1 MSEAFTKLSPEL
13 QARIASIVAGNAPA
27 QPSAPTQPA
36 PVAAPQPQPQ
46 QVAAPQ
52 QPQQA
57 IVPKPPSLM
66 DHLIA
71 LRQETA
77 ALRQEVEGL
86 RQTVSANSDV
96 VEAVGQAVGQ
106 IYQMFQLSSQPAAQ
120 GSTFSQGFQQQE
132 APQSDFSQSDF

>member
-1 MSEAFTKLSPEL
+1 MSESLAKLSPEL
-13 QARIASIVAGNAPA
+13 QARIANIVAGNAVP
-27 QPSAPTQPA
+27 QPSAPTQPS

-46 QVAAPQ
+46 QVATPQ
-52 QPQQA
+52 QQQA
-57 IVPKPPSLM
+57 LVPKPPSLM
-66 DHLIA
+66 DHLIS

-132 APQSDFSQSDF
+132 APQSDYGQSDF

>member
-1 MSEAFTKLSPEL
+1 MSESLAQLSPEL
-13 QARIASIVAGNAPA
+13 QARIASIVAGNVPP

-46 QVAAPQ
+46 QIIA
-52 QPQQA
+52 
-57 IVPKPPSLM
+57 PKPPSLM
-66 DHLIA
+66 DHLIS

-77 ALRQEVEGL
+77 ALRQEVESL